1 MTAGL
6 KLEITTPT
14 GQVYSKEV
22 DMVTLPGQEGEMG
35 ILPMHVPLIALL
47 GDGEI
52 IARRGNEEDRVLVT
66 GGCAEITAE
75 RVAILTVFAT
85 DEAAIDEK
93 KAEDA
98 RARAEAR
105 LKEKISPEEVALVQA
120 SLTHSLAQ
128 LKFKRRRHHPSP
140 ALATPIAAP
149 LFQACVLRSDRD
161 IAPPIW
167 NLKLHN
173 CHSGRRLGRGL
184 KRIRSKRSGAPGAWW
199 SSA

>member
-1 MTAGL
+1 MIPAL

-52 IARRGNEEDRVLVT
+52 VARRGNEEDRVLVT
-66 GGCAEITAE
+66 GGCAEITPE

-85 DEAAIDEK
+85 DATKIDEK
-93 KAEDA
+93 KAEEA

-105 LKEKISPEEVALVQA
+105 LKEKITPDEVALVQS

-128 LKFKRRRHHPSP
+128 LKFKRRGHNPHH
-140 ALATPIAAP
+140 
-149 LFQACVLRSDRD
+149 
-161 IAPPIW
+161 
-167 NLKLHN
+167 H
-173 CHSGRRLGRGL
+173 
-184 KRIRSKRSGAPGAWW
+184 
-199 SSA
+199 

>member
-1 MTAGL
+1 MAAGL

-14 GQVYSKEV
+14 GQVYSKDV

-52 IARRGNEEDRVLVT
+52 IARRGNEEDRAACHRRLRRDH
-66 GGCAEITAE
+66 AD
-75 RVAILTVFAT
+75 RVAILTVYAT
-85 DEAAIDEK
+85 ERAAIDEQ

-128 LKFKRRRHHPSP
+128 LKDKRRQQRHPH
-140 ALATPIAAP
+140 
-149 LFQACVLRSDRD
+149 
-161 IAPPIW
+161 
-167 NLKLHN
+167 
-173 CHSGRRLGRGL
+173 
-184 KRIRSKRSGAPGAWW
+184 
-199 SSA
+199 

>member
-1 MTAGL
+1 MSSAL

-14 GQVYSKEV
+14 GQVYSKDV

-52 IARRGNEEDRVLVT
+52 IARRGHEEDHLLVT

-85 DEAAIDEK
+85 DVAAIDEK

-105 LKEKISPEEVALVQA
+105 LKEKIPPEEVALVQA

-128 LKFKRRRHHPSP
+128 LKFKRYHPHRH
-140 ALATPIAAP
+140 
-149 LFQACVLRSDRD
+149 
-161 IAPPIW
+161 
-167 NLKLHN
+167 
-173 CHSGRRLGRGL
+173 
-184 KRIRSKRSGAPGAWW
+184 
-199 SSA
+199 

>member
-1 MTAGL
+1 MIGVL

-47 GDGEI
+47 GEGEI

-66 GGCAEITAE
+66 RGCAEITPN

-85 DEAAIDEK
+85 DLAGLDEIQAEA
-93 KAEDA
+93 A

-105 LKEKISPEEVALVQA
+105 LKEKLSPEEVTMVQA
-120 SLTHSLAQ
+120 SLAHSLAQ
-128 LKFKRRRHHPSP
+128 LKYKRRSPHHPSH
-140 ALATPIAAP
+140 
-149 LFQACVLRSDRD
+149 Q
-161 IAPPIW
+161 
-167 NLKLHN
+167 
-173 CHSGRRLGRGL
+173 
-184 KRIRSKRSGAPGAWW
+184 
-199 SSA
+199 

>member
-1 MTAGL
+1 MAATL
-6 KLEITTPT
+6 KLEVTTPQ
-14 GQVYSKEV
+14 GQVYSKDV

-35 ILPMHVPLIALL
+35 ILPMHAPLIALL

-52 IARRGNEEDRVLVT
+52 IARRGHEEDHVLVT

-85 DEAAIDEK
+85 DEAAIDEE

-105 LKEKISPEEVALVQA
+105 LKEKISPDEVALVQA

-128 LKFKRRRHHPSP
+128 LKFKRRRQQHH
-140 ALATPIAAP
+140 
-149 LFQACVLRSDRD
+149 
-161 IAPPIW
+161 
-167 NLKLHN
+167 
-173 CHSGRRLGRGL
+173 
-184 KRIRSKRSGAPGAWW
+184 
-199 SSA
+199 

>member
-1 MTAGL
+1 MAAGL

-14 GQVYSKEV
+14 GQVYAKDV

-52 IARRGNEEDRVLVT
+52 IARRGDQEDRLLVT
-66 GGCAEITAE
+66 GGCAEITPE

-85 DEAAIDEK
+85 DVAAIDEN

-98 RARAEAR
+98 RVRAEAR
-105 LKEKISPEEVALVQA
+105 LKEKISPEEVTLVQA

-128 LKFKRRRHHPSP
+128 LKFKHRRHH
-140 ALATPIAAP
+140 
-149 LFQACVLRSDRD
+149 
-161 IAPPIW
+161 
-167 NLKLHN
+167 H
-173 CHSGRRLGRGL
+173 H
-184 KRIRSKRSGAPGAWW
+184 
-199 SSA
+199 

>member
-1 MTAGL
+1 MIGGL

-47 GDGEI
+47 GEGEI

-66 GGCAEITAE
+66 RGCAEITPN

-85 DEAAIDEK
+85 DLAGLDEK
-93 KAEDA
+93 QAEAA

-105 LKEKISPEEVALVQA
+105 LKEKLSPEEVTMVQA
-120 SLTHSLAQ
+120 SLAHSLAQ
-128 LKFKRRRHHPSP
+128 LKYKRRSPHHPSH
-140 ALATPIAAP
+140 
-149 LFQACVLRSDRD
+149 Q
-161 IAPPIW
+161 
-167 NLKLHN
+167 
-173 CHSGRRLGRGL
+173 
-184 KRIRSKRSGAPGAWW
+184 
-199 SSA
+199 